1 MANDN
6 IYIFIGRM
14 PNAANILPES
24 AFGKMVFLII
34 CILILVYLFN
44 QIKDLMKYGC
54 GRHAPAL
61 MIEQFGAEYDSSTK
75 YYKNLNKRLDALDDR
90 IVKSTKRIDK
100 IDSTFTSFQADI
112 CYILNQVDDGIEGNY
127 SSSVPEE
134 EFKMTAEEQNK
145 RAKERRAKGK
155 IYVKNLKAAFIE
167 SRDKTPMLECFADM
181 SDSEKADLKD
191 KRSTLVDRVNEVRG
205 NLKGL
210 KGTLAKLK
218 NSLSDKQIAMYY
230 VTLQYNDKYLKQ
242 MLEEMTKKKEG
253 FEDLPVEP
261 VQAPSPDPADLI
273 EGLETEYKPIDE
285 EIKTINAALTKFIKI
300 TSEQKVMLKKTKAIG
315 TDEKYQKETMNSSY
329 SQMSKKPP
337 A

>member
-1 MANDN
+1 
-6 IYIFIGRM
+6 M

-167 SRDKTPMLECFADM
+167 SRDKTPMLECFANM

-191 KRSTLVDRVNEVRG
+191 KRSTLVDRVNEVTG

-242 MLEEMTKKKEG
+242 MIEEMTKKKEG

-329 SQMSKKPP
+329 SQMSTKPP
-337 A
+337 ISETK